1 MQDNYKI
8 TELSRIGS
16 ANNHLM
22 STAVMTPELT
32 TIQMKTDDLE
42 EKDKN
47 RFSQNLGR
55 ATSVNKLI

>member
-1 MQDNYKI
+1 
-8 TELSRIGS
+8 
-16 ANNHLM
+16 M